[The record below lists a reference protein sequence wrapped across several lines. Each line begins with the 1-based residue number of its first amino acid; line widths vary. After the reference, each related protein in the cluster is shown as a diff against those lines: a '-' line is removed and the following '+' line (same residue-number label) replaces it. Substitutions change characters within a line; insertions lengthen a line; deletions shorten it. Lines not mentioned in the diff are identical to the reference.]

1 METPVEPTFKPS
13 QPTLRM
19 IRKGLLDAVV
29 GWPITQF
36 ETARETAMKGYTTFA
51 PRSPSNNF
59 QPTLT
64 PPPDSILYHVGD
76 LWDGYF
82 FTAMVYWGL
91 TFPTLLLPEKFL
103 YHGKSKFSP
112 ENIRLAIAFSMVVA
126 GIIIVEANDPK
137 DIPAGVIG
145 ASLFVITHLSNEK
158 VSQFTKKVS
167 KEAEEALPLIAKKIA
182 SLPQK
187 FDQLTEKLYEKLGVK
202 N

>member
-1 METPVEPTFKPS
+1 METPVEPTFKLS

-19 IRKGLLDAVV
+19 IRKGLLEAVV

-36 ETARETAMKGYTTFA
+36 ETARETAMKGYTTLGF
-51 PRSPSNNF
+51 RGSGNDF

-126 GIIIVEANDPK
+126 GIVIAEANDPK

-145 ASLFVITHLSNEK
+145 ASLFVITHLSDEK
-158 VSQFTKKVS
+158 VSRFTKKVGE
-167 KEAEEALPLIAKKIA
+167 KAEKTLPILAQKIA
-182 SLPQK
+182 SLK
-187 FDQLTEKLYEKLGVK
+187 I
-202 N
+202 